1 MQTDFHFYAVYAL
14 ARAAGF
20 NPEDS
25 HIVAYSSEHTDD
37 AKYEHVLNFEN
48 GGRFQQV
55 LTAHRYLHHKVGAPE
70 TCYRIWLPFHFLPGN
85 LGVDFYERMITRPG
99 GPVAKRLIDDLLS
112 ANHRPYFLHRLGILL
127 HCYADTWSHQNFLG
141 VTHATLNKVRRL
153 KIVGLSHSDY
163 LSHLR
168 WLKKRFTEYT
178 LPGLGHA
185 QAGTIP
191 DEPYREW
198 EYQNYASKKQNI
210 INSLRALDAA
220 QNCYEVLLGFLAAFA
235 DHYSH
240 GSTLPWHELAIN
252 CKKLFQNSG
261 DRDTRIKAWKD
272 AISGNCFGFR
282 ADDRDRK
289 LNYDDREW
297 FKEAVTVKQCE
308 NNSEHYERKGGFETS
323 NWKYFHDAAAFHR
336 FTVLHE
342 VLPEHGM
349 ICG

>member
-20 NPEDS
+20 NPGDS
-25 HIVAYSSEHTDD
+25 HTVAYSSEHTDE
-37 AKYEHVLNFEN
+37 AKYEHALKFEN

-55 LTAHRYLHHKVGAPE
+55 LTAHRYLHHRADALE
-70 TCYRIWLPFHFLPGN
+70 ICYRIWLPFHFLPGN
-85 LGVDFYERMITRPG
+85 LGVDFYERMVTRPG
-99 GPVAKRLIDDLLS
+99 GPIAKRLIVDLLS
-112 ANHRPYFLHRLGILL
+112 ANHKPYFLHRLGILL

-141 VTHATLNKVRRL
+141 VTHKTLNKVRRL
-153 KIVGLSHSDY
+153 KVAGLSNSEIR
-163 LSHLR
+163 SIIK
-168 WLKKRFTEYT
+168 WLKKRFKEYT

-198 EYQNYASKKQNI
+198 EYQNYAATKQHVT
-210 INSLRALDAA
+210 NSMRALDAA
-220 QNCYEVLLGFLAAFA
+220 RNCYEVMPGFLTAFA
-235 DHYSH
+235 EHYSH
-240 GSTLPWHELAIN
+240 DNPLPWHELAITF
-252 CKKLFQNSG
+252 KKLFQINA
-261 DRDTRIKAWKD
+261 DLDTRIKAWKD
-272 AISGNCFGFR
+272 AISSGVFGFKV
-282 ADDRDRK
+282 DDRDRK
-289 LNYDDREW
+289 LNYDDRQW
-297 FKEAVTVKQCE
+297 FREAVTVKIGE
-308 NNSEHYERKGGFETS
+308 NNPELYERKNGFETS